1 MLPDTKLVKNVLLP
15 FCSLLML
22 LLAACGGGQ
31 ATSNTTTSKADASK
45 QILILPLGGSRD
57 LKTIDPALSTDA
69 GSITAINLVFTG
81 LVQLD
86 DKLQVR
92 DQLAASHTVS
102 SDGLTWTFKL
112 RPNLTF
118 SDGQPLTSADVA
130 YSIDRALQPTVKS
143 GVAPIYLALIKDAD
157 KLNAGKIKTI
167 IGDGIMTPDPNTVVI
182 ITSKKA
188 PYFLD
193 ALTYSCSYVIEK
205 SMIEKYGNTGFA
217 DHLNQGI
224 GGDGPFMVSKYEHG
238 KEIEFVPN
246 PRYYGPKPQL
256 QKVVIP
262 FYSESDTTYRA
273 YQAGQVD
280 QSIYIPS
287 AELAAAK
294 ALPQGQFHAPPQLW
308 ISYYGMNYLM
318 KPFDNIK
325 IRQAF
330 ALAINKQTL
339 AHDIYKD
346 GAIATNHIVPQ
357 GMPGYNPDLT
367 GPAGV
372 KGVTGDQTLAKQL
385 FQQGMQESGYTLANF
400 PKITFTVSTN
410 GRADVRNEFQVD
422 QQTWQSVLGV
432 AVKIDDIEYNKF
444 LSDIPAN
451 VNNPNGVQMYAWG
464 WIADYPDAQDWL
476 TLQFDKGVPNNTT
489 NYGQNKSADAAQQQ
503 ATQTLMEQAD
513 QTQDQA
519 QRLSMY
525 KQAEQQLVNDV
536 AWIPTV
542 QVTNV
547 LVRKPCV
554 VGMVDNAQSLT
565 PPDDWANIYISTNS
579 ICANPSQYT

>member
-1 MLPDTKLVKNVLLP
+1 MQLDKKFTRNILPLF
-15 FCSLLML
+15 FCLLMIAL
-22 LLAACGGGQ
+22 VGCGSATTGQ
-31 ATSNTTTSKADASK
+31 ASVTKADASK
-45 QILILPLGGSRD
+45 QVLILPLGGNRD

-69 GSITAINLVFTG
+69 GSIAAIDLVFTG

-92 DQLAASHTVS
+92 DQLAASHSVS

-112 RPNLTF
+112 RPNLQF
-118 SDGQPLTSADVA
+118 SDGTPLTSADVA

-157 KLNAGKIKTI
+157 KLVAGKIKTI
-167 IGDGIMTPDPNTVVI
+167 INDGILTPDPNTVVI

-217 DHLNQGI
+217 DHLSQGI
-224 GGDGPFMVSKYEHG
+224 GGDGPFIVSKYEHG

-246 PRYYGPKPQL
+246 PKYYGPQPQL
-256 QKVVIP
+256 KKIVIP
-262 FYSESDTTYRA
+262 FYAESDTVYRA
-273 YQAGQVD
+273 YQADQVD
-280 QSIYIPS
+280 QDIYIPS
-287 AELAAAK
+287 AQIAAAK
-294 ALPQGQFHAPPQLW
+294 ALPNGQFHAPPQLW
-308 ISYYGMNYLM
+308 ISYYAMNYLV

-330 ALAINKQTL
+330 ALAINKETI

-346 GAIATNHIVPQ
+346 TVIATNHIVPE
-357 GMPGYNPDLT
+357 GMPGYNPNLT

-372 KGVTGDQTLAKQL
+372 KSPAGDPQLAKQL
-385 FQQGMQESGYTLANF
+385 FQQGMKEEGYTPSTF
-400 PKITFTVSTN
+400 PQIIFTVSTS
-410 GRADVRNEFQVD
+410 GRADTRNEFQVD

-432 AVKIDDIEYNKF
+432 NVKLNDIEYNKF
-444 LSDIPAN
+444 LSDIPASAG
-451 VNNPNGVQMYAWG
+451 NGNIQMFAWG
-464 WIADYPDAQDWL
+464 WIADYPDPQDWT
-476 TLQFDKGVPNNTT
+476 TLQFDNGVPNNDA
-489 NYGQNKSADAAQQQ
+489 NYGQNHSSDAAQQQ
-503 ATQTLMEQAD
+503 ATQKLLEEAD
-513 QTQDQA
+513 GTQDQA
-519 QRLSMY
+519 QRLKMY
-525 KQAEQQLVNDV
+525 NQAEQQLVNDV
-536 AWIPTV
+536 AWIPTN

-554 VGMVDNAQSLT
+554 TGMIDNAQSLI
-565 PPDDWANIYISTNS
+565 PPDDWANIYISTAKP
-579 ICANPSQYT
+579 CANVGQY